1 MPAQIIWHG
10 TEQEK
15 YDFLTALAHS
25 CECIVDGDGP
35 QETCAAH
42 KMLLTDQR
50 ALDGL
55 VFMHREAQRLKE
67 QEFRETRRDPRTS

>member
-1 MPAQIIWHG
+1 MATQVFWHG
-10 TEQEK
+10 TDQEK
-15 YDFLTALAHS
+15 YDLLTALAHS

-55 VFMHREAQRLKE
+55 VFIHRIVKRVTEE
-67 QEFRETRRDPRTS
+67 EFR